1 MQKTKFISCILFSF
15 VLLSFTSCINCERD
29 ESIKTIKRSE
39 NVTHESRH
47 FNESFNKIKVS
58 SDIQVIIE
66 QGKNTEV
73 TVVTNEDFQKR
84 ISTKVENG
92 TLYISNSTSKTTFS
106 VFGYKSTKIYDA
118 ATKKVIIK
126 TPSLTELEA
135 NAASK
140 IESKGILRGNSITLK
155 SSSAS
160 QIKLQ
165 LEFEKIIAESSS
177 ASKIEL
183 EGMALELFANAS
195 SSSKIDADDLLANL
209 VTAESSSASKIST
222 HPIVSLKA
230 EANSAGEIKYNS
242 LPKQLQQSTNSG
254 GSIKQD

>member
-1 MQKTKFISCILFSF
+1 MQKTKFISCVLLSF
-15 VLLSFTSCINCERD
+15 ILLSFTSCINYERD
-29 ESIKTIKRSE
+29 ETIKTIKTSE

-66 QGKNTEV
+66 QEKNTEV

-106 VFGYKSTKIYDA
+106 VFGYKSTKIHDA
-118 ATKKVIIK
+118 ATKKIIIK
-126 TPSLTELEA
+126 IPSIIGLEA

-140 IESKGILRGNSITLK
+140 IESKGILRGNTIILR

-160 QIKLQ
+160 EIKLK
-165 LEFEKIIAESSS
+165 LEFEKIDAESSS
-177 ASKIEL
+177 ASKIDL
-183 EGMALELFANAS
+183 EGMALDLQANAS
-195 SSSKIDADDLLANL
+195 SASKIEAEDLLANTI
-209 VTAESSSASKIST
+209 TAESSSGSKISI

-230 EANSAGEIKYNS
+230 DASSGGKIEYNNT
-242 LPKQLQQSTNSG
+242 PKQIEKSTSSG
-254 GSIKQD
+254 GDINQG